1 MSLWFY
7 RTGLA
12 YQRIILH
19 IGNWWTIG
27 KKLPQ
32 DAINPAHGSLTPQ
45 ITDISFL
52 LISRSF
58 IVNKR
63 VFQILSD
70 KDDDPRSYRRVKVIP
85 NV

>member
-1 MSLWFY
+1 MKFHPSLIFSII

-32 DAINPAHGSLTPQ
+32 DAINPAHGSLLP
-45 ITDISFL
+45 SKNM
-52 LISRSF
+52 RE
-58 IVNKR
+58 
-63 VFQILSD
+63 
-70 KDDDPRSYRRVKVIP
+70 
-85 NV
+85 